1 MSLCLSSYCCSWLF
15 IGFSLYF
22 LGLSPT
28 TPVTLVSYFIYLH
41 LCGDVYIM
49 SGAFP
54 GLFERCFFRGA
65 LLRGRK
71 NTAKTTEFNPYMGK
85 PKGGFQPLEP
95 HRQNRP
101 CGGTIDRVQLPGCIL
116 LNVYMTRCSTI
127 VGCTHIQG

>member
-54 GLFERCFFRGA
+54 GWFDRCFFRGA

-85 PKGGFQPLEP
+85 QGGGVPTP
-95 HRQNRP
+95 
-101 CGGTIDRVQLPGCIL
+101 GT
-116 LNVYMTRCSTI
+116 S
-127 VGCTHIQG
+127 